1 MEREDCRPLGLTFF
15 RERDVRRMSRG
26 YRRAKRL
33 FDIMISSLVTLTVL
47 PIAYMVI
54 GAAIK
59 ATSRGPVLFRQRRTG
74 QRGREFTCLKFR
86 TMVENAESDV
96 LQSMPGDA
104 RITKVGRWLR
114 GSHLDELPQ
123 FVNVLKGE
131 MSVVGPRPH
140 MVSHTAYYGKL
151 IPGYGH
157 RLDVRPGITG
167 LSQALGYVGETPE
180 LRDMEDRVRLDT
192 WYVDHGSVRLDAY
205 VLARTAALL
214 FLPRK
219 CRCGRKGRGT
229 ARRDGT
235 K

>member
-1 MEREDCRPLGLTFF
+1 
-15 RERDVRRMSRG
+15 MSRG

-33 FDIMISSLVTLTVL
+33 FDIATSALVTLTVL

-104 RITKVGRWLR
+104 RVTKVGRWLR

-140 MVSHTAYYGKL
+140 MVSHTAYYGGL
-151 IPGYGH
+151 IPGYGR
-157 RLDVRPGITG
+157 RLEVRPGITG

-192 WYVDHGSVRLDAY
+192 WYVEHGSVGLDAY
-205 VLARTAALL
+205 VLVRTAAEL
-214 FLPRK
+214 FLPRR

-235 K
+235 KRKRTKTKQDGIE